1 MRMSVDVAPRVL
13 GQGACEL
20 QWVLRIGKCAAVHDA
35 QGTDDPD
42 GSRERFDFLCDRWSG
57 GESVGAASDI
67 ERTEGRVLRVEVESL
82 PPAVMGCPS
91 CGVVAHAHGRQLIE
105 LIDAPCFT
113 TPVRLVWRKRRW
125 RCPESSCPVTSF
137 MEQDPAVVPARAL
150 LTCRATSWAIGQL
163 RRENASVQGLARQLG
178 CSWKTLWRSIRPVL
192 EAAADDEASFAPPG
206 HFSELTHHRQ
216 ARTPRSRPRADASAI
231 PPRRQGWLMHDGSV
245 THPDW
250 REPARRLRAATGP
263 ATAEQLRIAAA
274 LGCPHDDEPRG
285 VLLRETVT
293 VSSIGSNGLVYFRGG
308 NGKCGW
314 PANLRRI
321 NES

>member
-1 MRMSVDVAPRVL
+1 MTRHAGRPEAVVRDPDSTGPSEVESCVRRRWPVVLIAADANMRMSVDVAPRVL

-192 EAAADDEASFAPPG
+192 EAAADDEASFAPLG
-206 HFSELTHHRQ
+206 TSANSLTIGRLE
-216 ARTPRSRPRADASAI
+216 
-231 PPRRQGWLMHDGSV
+231 RQGPGREQTRPPSPQGGRAGSCMM
-245 THPDW
+245 
-250 REPARRLRAATGP
+250 
-263 ATAEQLRIAAA
+263 A
-274 LGCPHDDEPRG
+274 L
-285 VLLRETVT
+285 
-293 VSSIGSNGLVYFRGG
+293 
-308 NGKCGW
+308 
-314 PANLRRI
+314 
-321 NES
+321 